1 MSSLARALA
10 YLTGVVIS
18 GAHTQTQA
26 DTEKTTRRQ
35 EEMGQQQSG
44 HPQGK
49 GTGLTLPAP

>member
-1 MSSLARALA
+1 MSSLACALA
-10 YLTGVVIS
+10 YLTSVLIS
-18 GAHTQTQA
+18 GAHTQTKA

-35 EEMGQQQSG
+35 EEMGQQESG